1 MSGKRMSVE
10 FTVVNNQASLN
21 SKIESLKLEI
31 ENYKTYILQGIADS
45 LTSNS
50 TVDTGNFVNSY
61 RVSSTAITGSTTA
74 EGKPKGQDRLAQQG
88 LGRDRLYAD
97 INSLQSPTLARA
109 VFTNIADYAEKA
121 EYSPRGNSPFT
132 TTRNKANVISDE
144 ALARA
149 KAT

>member
-21 SKIESLKLEI
+21 SKIENLKLEI

-121 EYSPRGNSPFT
+121 EYSLRGNSPFT

>member
-1 MSGKRMSVE
+1 MSVG
-10 FTVVNNQASLN
+10 FTVTNNQESLN

-31 ENYKTYILQGIADS
+31 ENYKTYLLQGLADS

-97 INSLQSPTLARA
+97 INSLQSPALTRA
-109 VFTNIADYAEKA
+109 VFTNIAYYAEKA